1 MDQQIESDSEVLDQL
16 KEPGMYKVIL
26 LNDNY
31 TPMDFVVAIL
41 MQIFGKSVDE
51 ATKIMLEVHKKG
63 SAIAGIY
70 IKDIAET
77 KSELSNK
84 IAFEKGF
91 PLKTKVQQE

>member
-1 MDQQIESDSEVLDQL
+1 MEHLDNDLEVLDKI
-16 KEPGMYKVIL
+16 KEPGMYRVIL

-31 TPMDFVVAIL
+31 TPMDFVIAIL
-41 MQIFGKSVDE
+41 MQVFGKNSKE
-51 ATKIMLEVHKKG
+51 ATKIMLDVHEKG
-63 SAIAGIY
+63 SGLAGVY

-91 PLKTKVQQE
+91 PLKTRVQQE